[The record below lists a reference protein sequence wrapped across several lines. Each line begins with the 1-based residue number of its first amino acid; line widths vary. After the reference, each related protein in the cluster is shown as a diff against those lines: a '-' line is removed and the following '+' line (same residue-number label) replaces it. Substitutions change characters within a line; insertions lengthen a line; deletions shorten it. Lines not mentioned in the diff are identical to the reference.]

1 MNIIIFGDSCAS
13 CKQTIK
19 NVTEAA
25 NAMDSSVDI
34 RLSEDLIE
42 MVRLNVF
49 QTPAVVING
58 KVASTGKLLSFDDA
72 KALIEQYK

>member
-25 NAMDSSVDI
+25 QAVDFDVDV
-34 RLSEDLIE
+34 RVSEDLLE

-58 KVASTGKLLSFDDA
+58 KAVVTGKMLSLEEA
-72 KALIEQYK
+72 KSLIEQNK